1 MCLCPG
7 SSDLIGWTPVVIT
20 PDMIGKTVA
29 VFTAIEVKVDAKK
42 ASGNQADFI
51 KAVAAAGGIA
61 GVARSEYD
69 AELIMRQKA
78 LL

>member
-1 MCLCPG
+1 
-7 SSDLIGWTPVVIT
+7 
-20 PDMIGKTVA
+20 MIGKTVA

-42 ASGNQADFI
+42 ASSNQADFI
-51 KAVAAAGGIA
+51 KAVAEAGGIA
-61 GVARSEYD
+61 GVARSEHD